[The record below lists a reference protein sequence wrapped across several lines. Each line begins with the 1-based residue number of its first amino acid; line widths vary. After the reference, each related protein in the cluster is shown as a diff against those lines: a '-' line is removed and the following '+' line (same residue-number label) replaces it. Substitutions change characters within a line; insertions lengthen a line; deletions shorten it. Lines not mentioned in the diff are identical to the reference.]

1 MTHLII
7 TLPTGQQVERWTD
20 TPEITERFYREAGA
34 AVLEGGVVQP
44 VYKDA
49 DIDAC
54 SAFPS
59 RR

>member
-7 TLPTGQQVERWTD
+7 ILPSKQRVDRWTD
-20 TPEITERFYREAGA
+20 TPELTERFYREAGA
-34 AVLEGGVVQP
+34 YVFEGGEPQP
-44 VYKDA
+44 IVSD
-49 DIDAC
+49 DEIDAC